1 MDYPRI
7 YSLSTVGMLKHY
19 NCDYLLH
26 PVRTD
31 FVGANGIGKS
41 IITDLLQLLFI
52 YDSRDI
58 HFGTDGIQERK
69 VETLPY
75 KTKIAYCFLVVEAKK
90 GQFFIIGITINTQ
103 SRRKITPFV
112 ITKQADLNFTIDQLS
127 LSTDE
132 IFFAEQITQHEEIP
146 SLSVFAERLFDTK
159 DLYLTHFNDRD
170 EINRYYSFLY
180 AKGILSLNLS
190 IEKNYKAFSKVIQSF
205 SKVKTFYLDEKRASD
220 SLKDFLFEDSDID
233 SIQDFNNQQDLM
245 ERILKEY
252 KRLNIDI
259 KSLENK
265 QNALIKLKNFEKQYI
280 QALKAYR
287 TLEISQVNNNATI
300 IQLNINKFKTDLL
313 QEETNNIKLK
323 KALIKLP
330 FIEKSVSE
338 EFEKANTNFDKFSA
352 YELLSNEIK
361 ELDEN
366 ISTLKLLPIPN
377 LHDECQSFVN
387 FKTIKNLDI
396 QQIISGI
403 TFTIPFLQ
411 KHETISKIE
420 QKRNLQEEKIYELK
434 TYLKNESNQ
443 KQQLLDLLEKQ
454 RSESLIHWYINHQE
468 ILTKQQLQ
476 ALLHFSSLPI
486 SKLNNPQKGSRYVDP
501 KELFSKFDI
510 EASINE
516 NEYWIKL
523 GPISEYI
530 TFEPDYILF
539 DDKNN
544 FEESVQKLIIK
555 LKKEIDDINKKIE
568 ELNKVTRAEQYNKNI
583 LEFEFDLTLIEYS
596 NITKIKEGISYILQ
610 LDNLINTLQI
620 SKEDKKKVL
629 LSIEND
635 FPQNIKYQS
644 FEYIKLELLRLRKI
658 WHIRNTKIAQSSSR
672 INTEKPNTEKNI
684 ADIAEKIKK
693 RQAELTNCQS
703 ELEILQENFFLS
715 FNENVSD
722 YSFTDDKTIVNIKE
736 KSDKTF
742 KEYQNKYISIIQ
754 QFEETSNDKN
764 VAVDFELKN
773 SSYSFR
779 VLEEALLGNRV
790 KTVDEIASALNE
802 ANQNR
807 LNMADGIR
815 VNMVKVF
822 ENTIKQYNSHRQ
834 QIKDINTFFK
844 GRKISNE
851 FFFKLVFDEHP
862 TLRIDLIDE
871 MIGKIRSSAS
881 QGELPFDQP
890 ISDLI
895 EDFFKQTTRMKEKI
909 AIDKLLNPKSYF
921 RLSAKL
927 TDQEDNEIPG
937 STGETYSAIALLGI
951 ARLSVAQKEPRPGLR
966 FIILEELGDL
976 DKANFNTFPSV
987 AKEFGYQIITMAP
1000 HVLNMGLEDEWYS
1013 HHLIKGKYD
1022 KNINFY
1028 PCPSYFK
1035 TRERSEDL
1043 YLYLSKS

>member
-1 MDYPRI
+1 MNYPRI

-31 FVGANGIGKS
+31 FVGDNGIGKS

-52 YDSRDI
+52 YDSKDI

-69 VETLPY
+69 IETLPY
-75 KTKIAYCFLVVEAKK
+75 KTKIAYCFLIVEAIK
-90 GQFFIIGITINTQ
+90 GQFFIIGITINSQ
-103 SRRKITPFV
+103 ARKKVTPFV
-112 ITKQADLNFTIDQLS
+112 ITKQPDLNFAIDQLA
-127 LSTDE
+127 LSADE
-132 IFFAEQITQHEEIP
+132 IFFAEQITQQDEIP
-146 SLSVFAERLFDTK
+146 SLSILAKRLFDTK
-159 DLYLTHFNDRD
+159 DLYLTHFNSRED
-170 EINRYYSFLY
+170 INKYYSFLY

-233 SIQDFNNQQDLM
+233 SIQDFNNQQESM
-245 ERILKEY
+245 EKILKEY
-252 KRLNIDI
+252 KRLNVDI

-265 QNALIKLKNFEKQYI
+265 QNTLIKLQYFEKQYI
-280 QALKAYR
+280 QAFKIYK
-287 TLEISQVNNNATI
+287 THEIGQVNNNVITS
-300 IQLNINKFKTDLL
+300 QLNIEKIEKNLL
-313 QEETNNIKLK
+313 QEECKNTKLK
-323 KALIKLP
+323 KAIKKLP
-330 FIEKSVSE
+330 GLEKLVSKKL
-338 EFEKANTNFDKFSA
+338 EKASRNLDKFNE
-352 YELLSNEIK
+352 YESLCEKTK
-361 ELDEN
+361 ELSKN
-366 ISTLKLLPIPN
+366 ISALKSLPIPN

-387 FKTIKNLDI
+387 FASMENRDVQEIIK
-396 QQIISGI
+396 GI
-403 TFTIPFLQ
+403 TFTIPFLL
-411 KHETISKIE
+411 KYETISKME
-420 QKRNLQEEKIYELK
+420 QERNLQGEKIHELK
-434 TYLKNESNQ
+434 TYLKNEKDQ
-443 KQQLLDLLEKQ
+443 KQQLLNLLEKQ
-454 RSESLIHWYINHQE
+454 QSESLIHWYINHQE
-468 ILTKQQLQ
+468 TLTKQQMQ

-486 SKLNNPQKGSRYVDP
+486 SKLNNPQNGSRYVDP
-501 KELFSKFDI
+501 KVLFSKFEI
-510 EASINE
+510 EPTINE
-516 NEYWIKL
+516 NEYWLKL
-523 GPISEYI
+523 GPILEYI
-530 TFEPDYILF
+530 TFEPDSTLF
-539 DDKNN
+539 DDKDKL
-544 FEESVQKLIIK
+544 EESVQKLIIK
-555 LKKEIDDINKKIE
+555 LKEGIDDINKKTE
-568 ELNKVTRAEQYNKNI
+568 ELNKVTRAEQYNKTI
-583 LEFEFDLTLIEYS
+583 LNFEFDLSLIEYS
-596 NITKIKEGISYILQ
+596 NITRFKEGISYILQ
-610 LDNLINTLQI
+610 LGDLIKSLQI
-620 SKEDKKKVL
+620 SIENKNKVL
-629 LSIEND
+629 QSIEND
-635 FPQNIKYQS
+635 FPQNIKNQS
-644 FEYIKLELLRLRKI
+644 FEDIKSELSRLRKI
-658 WHIRNTKIAQSSSR
+658 WNNRNTKIVQSSSR
-672 INTEKPNTEKNI
+672 IHTEKPITEKNI
-684 ADIAEKIKK
+684 ADIAEKLKEQQTK
-693 RQAELTNCQS
+693 LANFQS
-703 ELEILQENFFLS
+703 ELEILQKNFFLS
-715 FNENVSD
+715 FNENVGD
-722 YSFTDDKTIVNIKE
+722 YSFIDEKTIANLKE
-736 KSDKTF
+736 KLDNTF
-742 KEYQNKYISIIQ
+742 KEYQKKYISIIQ
-754 QFEETSNDKN
+754 QFEETSDDKN
-764 VAVDFELKN
+764 VAVNFELRN

-790 KTVDEIASALNE
+790 KTVDEIAFALNE

-815 VNMVKVF
+815 VDMVKVF
-822 ENTIKQYNSHRQ
+822 KNTIKQYNSNKQ

-862 TLRIDLIDE
+862 TLRIATIDE
-871 MIGKIRSSAS
+871 MIEKIRLSAI

-895 EDFFKQTTRMKEKI
+895 EDFFKQSTRMKEKI

-1035 TRERSEDL
+1035 TRERTEDL